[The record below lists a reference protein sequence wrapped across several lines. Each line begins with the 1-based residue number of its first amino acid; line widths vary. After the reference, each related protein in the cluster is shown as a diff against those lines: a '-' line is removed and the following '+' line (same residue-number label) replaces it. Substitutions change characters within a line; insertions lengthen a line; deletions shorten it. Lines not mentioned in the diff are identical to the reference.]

1 MCKIDASAPNL
12 AATTVANFV
21 FMSPVRELE
30 LMAVVIE
37 AAPSAS
43 IAIDEICDE
52 SEFDMDCMVSAPTLT
67 DRIARC
73 DARYESKLWICC
85 TMEAAEADI
94 DATRV
99 ANKGSRCTNAKQIS
113 QPLEE
118 NAADAA
124 TK

>member
-1 MCKIDASAPNL
+1 
-12 AATTVANFV
+12 
-21 FMSPVRELE
+21 MSPVRELE

-73 DARYESKLWICC
+73 DAR
-85 TMEAAEADI
+85 
-94 DATRV
+94 
-99 ANKGSRCTNAKQIS
+99 
-113 QPLEE
+113 
-118 NAADAA
+118 
-124 TK
+124 